1 MLRKVAARWNASGYR
16 TRAQGRWISW
26 SSWSSWSIFVVAQ
39 IFPGTFGSFDAC
51 LGRAG
56 VFDLVGQILHAA
68 IAETNVLAKD
78 SRRIQNDQ

>member
-1 MLRKVAARWNASGYR
+1 MRKVAARWNASGYR
-16 TRAQGRWISW
+16 TRAQGRW

-39 IFPGTFGSFDAC
+39 IFPGFGSFGAC